1 MRHELPFE
9 HSGPWPGAITACFGV
24 LLFGAFVWSAELP
37 AAASAP
43 TPTAPSVIV
52 IEKPVPPPAP
62 APTPSVVAA
71 PTVSA
76 KVACAPLASVPFAQ
90 GLIDAPTEAKAV
102 LAAVVAYA
110 NAHPEAVL
118 LVDGHADATGAEEV
132 NVVLSHHRARA
143 VAALLESMGIPKTRL
158 VVRGFGA
165 YQPIEGK
172 EEQAADNRRVTVQV
186 RGVPACPSTPTEKTP

>member
-9 HSGPWPGAITACFGV
+9 HSGPWPGAVAACLGV
-24 LLFGAFVWSAELP
+24 LLLGAFVWSAELP

-43 TPTAPSVIV
+43 NPAPSVIV
-52 IEKPVPPPAP
+52 IEKPVPTPAP
-62 APTPSVVAA
+62 APAPSVVAA
-71 PTVSA
+71 PTASA

-90 GLIDAPTEAKAV
+90 GLIDAPAEAKGL

-110 NAHPEAVL
+110 NAHPEVVL

-143 VAALLESMGIPKTRL
+143 VAALLEGEGLPKARL

-186 RGVPACPSTPTEKTP
+186 RGVPACPSTPMEKTP